1 LTTKLHYQ
9 EHSVQWHLDEPGG
22 VHGDRPPG
30 QQPGQCLLTTW
41 YGTSYLMPIFGAIV
55 TDTFFVI
62 SLAIYLLVRTS
73 YSSIFMV

>member
-1 LTTKLHYQ
+1 
-9 EHSVQWHLDEPGG
+9 
-22 VHGDRPPG
+22 
-30 QQPGQCLLTTW
+30 
-41 YGTSYLMPIFGAIV
+41 MPIFGAIV